1 MIMRYN
7 FDSFSV
13 AEKDELLKQIQ
24 LDLHR
29 LIQRNQADSESI
41 FNTHYL
47 NYVESHI
54 GLIESI
60 RLSNNL
66 NYLLDENLYMRL
78 RIISE
83 NYL

>member
-1 MIMRYN
+1 MT
-7 FDSFSV
+7 FEFESFSV
-13 AEKDELLKQIQ
+13 AEKDQLLKQIQ
-24 LDLHR
+24 LDLYR
-29 LIQRNQADSESI
+29 LIQKNQADSESI

-54 GLIESI
+54 ELIESI
-60 RLSNNL
+60 RSSNNL

>member
-1 MIMRYN
+1 MN
-7 FDSFSV
+7 FDFDSFSV
-13 AEKDELLKQIQ
+13 AEKDQLLKEIQ
-24 LDLHR
+24 LDLYR
-29 LIQRNQADSESI
+29 LIQKNQADSKSI
-41 FNTHYL
+41 FNTHYI

-54 GLIESI
+54 ELIESI
-60 RLSNNL
+60 RSSNNL

>member
-1 MIMRYN
+1 MRYN